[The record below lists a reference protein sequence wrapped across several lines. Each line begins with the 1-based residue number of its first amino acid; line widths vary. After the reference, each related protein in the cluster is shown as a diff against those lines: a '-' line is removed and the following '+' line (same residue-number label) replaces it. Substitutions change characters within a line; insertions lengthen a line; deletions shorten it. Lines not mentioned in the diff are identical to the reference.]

1 MDWSEEEKD
10 VIDRD
15 IKSINPFLCRN
26 YGATEKEGGR
36 RKGSLKV
43 AGSHGRR
50 SHNWCPANSGSFV
63 LVIIIIAVFVI
74 VYDDIVMVVVIVIV
88 DVIFAVFIGTIYF

>member
-74 VYDDIVMVVVIVIV
+74 TTTIIVAVTIIIIDIIIL
-88 DVIFAVFIGTIYF
+88 

>member
-1 MDWSEEEKD
+1 MQCTHVDWSEEEKD

-74 VYDDIVMVVVIVIV
+74 TTTIIVAVTIIIIDIIIL
-88 DVIFAVFIGTIYF
+88 